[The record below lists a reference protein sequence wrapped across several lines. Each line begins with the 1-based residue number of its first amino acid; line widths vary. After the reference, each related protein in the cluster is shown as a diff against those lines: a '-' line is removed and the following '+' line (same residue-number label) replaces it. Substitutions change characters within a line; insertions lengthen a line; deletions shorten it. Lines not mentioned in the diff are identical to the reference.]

1 MSTYATTLKTTTGM
15 ANFNATNGYL
25 VAKGLEFPDGSA
37 ITAPSLIIATTTLL
51 SPLQSGATLLPSAA
65 SPQTFTLPAP
75 SLSTGVKYTFV
86 AGSTQAHVIACS
98 TPVLSYAILTDAGTA
113 SFGDTRNIAGT
124 SITLSTASSNIGDV
138 LNIVCN
144 GTNWFVTGVLAT
156 APTIV

>member
-1 MSTYATTLKTTTGM
+1 MSTFATTLKTTTGM
-15 ANFNATNGYL
+15 ANFNASNGYL

-98 TPVLSYAILTDAGTA
+98 TPVISGQILAA
-113 SFGDTRNIAGT
+113 FGVTPAVGVF
-124 SITLSTASSNIGDV
+124 SITLNPGSIGDV
-138 LNIVCN
+138 LNFVCN
-144 GTNWFVTGVLAT
+144 GTNWFVNGVLANL
-156 APTIV
+156 PII